1 MYVLTRPKI
10 KGYLYEAVSG
20 FTMTLPVKTNQAVEW
35 FHTFS
40 NQTCRNLSCHLVC
53 PFDEILSPVHALVI
67 LLGDTAFAE

>member
-20 FTMTLPVKTNQAVEW
+20 LTMTLPVKTNQAVEW
-35 FHTFS
+35 FHTLPQFNVS
-40 NQTCRNLSCHLVC
+40 LSL
-53 PFDEILSPVHALVI
+53 ILSPVHALVI